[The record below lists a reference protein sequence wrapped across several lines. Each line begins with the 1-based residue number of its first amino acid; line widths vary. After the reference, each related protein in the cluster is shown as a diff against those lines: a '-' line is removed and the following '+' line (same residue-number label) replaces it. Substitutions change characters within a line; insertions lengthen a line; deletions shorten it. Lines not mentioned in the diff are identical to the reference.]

1 MSNRIIRENWFFDET
16 MAELNDF
23 EFRLYAAVLVKA
35 DDYGR
40 YYSNPRI
47 VATCLPL
54 RAETE
59 PARVEAA
66 LRHMAELGLLT
77 LYRAKGNG
85 YLELT
90 RWGEG
95 QSVRNKRSKY
105 PAPSEGEV
113 QELVSEEAA
122 HDAQEAAVSVERG
135 RAMPAPTARTAHKYI
150 DDLASLGERIPTHQ
164 EPGLRPVAHW
174 MAPAGAHATPVC
186 GLVRN
191 DKMGRFLSFN
201 RHGCENYNSSV
212 TARP

>member
-40 YYSNPRI
+40 YFSNPQI

-54 RAETE
+54 RTETE
-59 PARVEAA
+59 LSQVEAA
-66 LRHMAELGLLT
+66 LRHMTELGLLT
-77 LYRAKGNG
+77 LYRAEENG

-90 RWGEG
+90 RWNRE

-113 QELVSEEAA
+113 QELVSEEVA
-122 HDAQEAAVSVERG
+122 HDAPDIVVPEELPAPETAASAENCLPVPAVAGSAEKELPASVPVAAAVG
-135 RAMPAPTARTAHKYI
+135 
-150 DDLASLGERIPTHQ
+150 LAS
-164 EPGLRPVAHW
+164 
-174 MAPAGAHATPVC
+174 
-186 GLVRN
+186 N
-191 DKMGRFLSFN
+191 
-201 RHGCENYNSSV
+201 
-212 TARP
+212 ARPYGPLRSAGGKLQPTGG